1 VSNVTERFIPRSRVA
16 LATVLFAA
24 PLFAGCPDPTVTA
37 KDPTLAEAEGKSP
50 DALCQSATDRNNPI
64 IVEWPATQKVELE
77 SVASHGIVVVNFQG
91 CKLTVLSRCQASGA
105 YKFEATTP
113 QRDGIDVKD
122 EDDLFA
128 KLPVASQALRAEL
141 ASGKALKL
149 DYVLV
154 GRRMTDASAPEMNG
168 DCAGAT
174 HFVKTIAL
182 GAYDMKTAARASG
195 GAGIDIGIVQM
206 GGDSKSERNRARSSG
221 NVDGCAQKTDIDESN
236 VRSAGCSAPVQ
247 LGLEPLAGVAAPT
260 ATN

>member
-1 VSNVTERFIPRSRVA
+1 MSGRLLLRSSLLFALA
-16 LATVLFAA
+16 LATATV
-24 PLFAGCPDPTVTA
+24 AGCPDPTVTA
-37 KDPTLAEAEGKSP
+37 KDPTLAEAEGASP

-77 SVASHGIVVVNFQG
+77 SVANHGLVVVHFEG
-91 CKLTVLSRCQASGA
+91 CKLTVLSRCQATGG
-105 YKFEATTP
+105 YKFEPTTP

-128 KLPVASQALRAEL
+128 KLPVSSQALRAEL

-154 GRRMTDASAPEMNG
+154 GRRVTDATAPEMTG

-195 GAGIDIGIVQM
+195 GAGIDIGIVQV

-221 NVDGCAQKTDIDESN
+221 NVDGCAAKTDIDETN

-247 LGLEPLAGVAAPT
+247 LGLEPLAGVATPAP
-260 ATN
+260 AAN